1 MSRVKLRRT
10 AESVRILGGRS
21 GSRGEVTMTVQGVR
35 SSRSGETLR
44 WSQIR
49 LLRAV
54 IAEPGSARRPLRMAL
69 TLEDRHGV
77 LTVLDGTVGI
87 SRRQLLDVYAGVRS
101 LGVVDDLLDFRLT
114 DRAVPN
120 QPNAA
125 TVSFFAPQSAAV
137 TEQPP
142 PRHWWYLPALV
153 AALASVALSAWRI
166 FGVDTSSSRAPT
178 TSFDLHAIESYLPST
193 DSMRLPEVCLAWQ
206 PPADWDPDAPIVMV
220 EVIGDGRAWFSGT
233 ALAEDAASWS
243 DVRSR
248 SPLLHRPHYEP
259 GWFTLHDTDAST
271 MVVRLIATSDEVV
284 QPC

>member
-69 TLEDRHGV
+69 TLEARHGV

-101 LGVVDDLLDFRLT
+101 LGVVDDLVVAIPIGVFVFEGVE
-114 DRAVPN
+114 AVR
-120 QPNAA
+120 
-125 TVSFFAPQSAAV
+125 T
-137 TEQPP
+137 
-142 PRHWWYLPALV
+142 
-153 AALASVALSAWRI
+153 
-166 FGVDTSSSRAPT
+166 
-178 TSFDLHAIESYLPST
+178 
-193 DSMRLPEVCLAWQ
+193 
-206 PPADWDPDAPIVMV
+206 
-220 EVIGDGRAWFSGT
+220 
-233 ALAEDAASWS
+233 
-243 DVRSR
+243 
-248 SPLLHRPHYEP
+248 
-259 GWFTLHDTDAST
+259 
-271 MVVRLIATSDEVV
+271 
-284 QPC
+284 